1 MKTPKPIVVKSVSG
15 AVAASILVSSCLP
28 GYDFDDS
35 YYGPHADNLTHGESF
50 LNLVRVICP
59 KSFFTN

>member
-15 AVAASILVSSCLP
+15 AVAASILVTILMIVITVRMQIISLM
-28 GYDFDDS
+28 GN
-35 YYGPHADNLTHGESF
+35 HF